1 MAPSTAGSRGE
12 RADVEIRLPADGAY
26 VSVLRTT
33 TAAIAARIDL
43 TIDDIEDLRMAVG
56 EAGALLLPEADEA
69 ADLWCRLYLRPGRVT
84 VRVGVDSRNPSTP
97 DRESFAWQVLT
108 TLTDATEVEYVEGHL
123 AITMSMTSS
132 ALGSP
137 GAARG
142 AGLDV

>member
-1 MAPSTAGSRGE
+1 MAPSTAGSRGK
-12 RADVEIRLPADGAY
+12 RADAEFRLPADGAY
-26 VSVLRTT
+26 VSVLRTAI
-33 TAAIAARIDL
+33 AAIAARLDL
-43 TIDDIEDLRMAVG
+43 TIDDIEDLRVAVG

-69 ADLWCRLYLRPGRVT
+69 ADLHCRCYLRPGRLVVT
-84 VRVGVDSRNPSTP
+84 IGVDSRHPSTP

-108 TLTDATEVEYVEGHL
+108 TLTDLTEVEYADGHL
-123 AITMSMTSS
+123 AITMSLTSS